1 MATTVVGAPYKVYIN
16 GGWNTYYLKTNTD
29 AVVSSDGN
37 STLTELLAG
46 KVNLNV
52 LNTTD
57 FKIVKDDNNV
67 VTSIGV
73 SQASFA
79 NEATTAL
86 TANKVAK
93 SLSIQITDGDRVG
106 DISIIYDG
114 SEAGVLNLNSKHFDN
129 ENITI
134 GGVTHRSLVIK
145 EASTNQ
151 AGLMTADMVSKLN
164 TVYNIVSVYEDSNNV
179 IDKVQEIINVFAGY
193 DEEFNLSETL
203 TTLQEDLD
211 NVETD
216 SVKIGVTPTD
226 GYSNVLSSTF
236 FEKSTTGY
244 INIKDNTVHAKTSA
258 TATTADKVA
267 NSHSFTIADS
277 TSNYEGVVKGW
288 TYNGSASVGVKLDSL
303 CFKYNESN
311 DVVQLQPS
319 IFIQST
325 TPGVVREGT
334 VWIQT
339 S

>member
-46 KVNLNV
+46 KVDLSV

-57 FKIVKDDNNV
+57 FQIVKDENNV
-67 VTSIGV
+67 VTSINV

-86 TANKVAK
+86 TANKVAN
-93 SLSIQITDGDRVG
+93 SLSIRITDGDRVG

-114 SEAGVLNLNSKHFDN
+114 SVARVLNLNDKYFEN
-129 ENITI
+129 ETITV
-134 GGVTHRSLVIK
+134 GGETHYSLGIK
-145 EASTNQ
+145 KASTSQ
-151 AGLMTADMVSKLN
+151 AGLMTADMVNKLN
-164 TVYNIVSVYEDSNNV
+164 TVYSFVNVASDTDNV
-179 IDKVQEIINVFAGY
+179 INKVQEIIDVFAGY
-193 DEEFNLSETL
+193 DEKFNLATTL
-203 TTLQEDLD
+203 TALQEDLD

-216 SVKIGVTPTD
+216 SVKIGVTPTE
-226 GYSNVLSSTF
+226 GYSNVLSSDF

-244 INIKDNTVHAKTSA
+244 INIRDNSVHAKTSV
-258 TATTADKVA
+258 TATTADKVS
-267 NSHSFTIADS
+267 NSYSFTIAKVATED
-277 TSNYEGVVKGW
+277 VVKGW
-288 TYNGSASVGVKLDSL
+288 TYNGGESVGVKLDSL
-303 CFKYNESN
+303 YFKYDATN

-325 TPGVVREGT
+325 APVGIREGT

-339 S
+339 SA